1 MKTLIFTLS
10 VMALGVGCGDDGST
24 QKPDAAPLHDAS
36 IDSTIEPTCFSGTP
50 TTHEQIINAC
60 TTAQGIEKTTKP
72 PLLLP
77 DGSLP
82 ALPP

>member
-1 MKTLIFTLS
+1 MRTLIFS
-10 VMALGVGCGDDGST
+10 IAVMALGVGCGDDGVKPS
-24 QKPDAAPLHDAS
+24 PDAPPLHDAS
-36 IDSTIEPTCFSGTP
+36 VDSGTPTCFSGTP

-60 TTAQGIEKTTKP
+60 TSAQGIEKTTKP

-77 DGSLP
+77 DGALP